1 MRNAG
6 ASQFSYEV
14 FKSAYDSNPN
24 FKELVKNF
32 DRDVIELKSDSE
44 MDDLPDQ
51 DPGQQGGDSVSKM
64 AKRAAGKSSKF

>member
-24 FKELVKNF
+24 FKDLVKNF

-51 DPGQQGGDSVSKM
+51 GAEKAGGDSVSKM
-64 AKRAAGKSSKF
+64 AKRAAGKNSKF